1 MVINGKRLC
10 HKHSWTVC
18 LWKYLIILVVTFDI
32 YICIIMWIYIN
43 VYVYIS
49 WKQPPT
55 LMFSCL
61 SNMFGGWKISK
72 WYRNICL
79 LKLSIDG
86 FGTTVLQK
94 RNLLPW
100 NRLNVLM
107 EDVWCG
113 EHHRQESKQQ
123 LKAYLKESGSC
134 GRMPI
139 TAKVCFSQNCWPVM
153 KGFPHSRSKFNRKK
167 QLTNAHPSHP
177 SPFT

>member
-18 LWKYLIILVVTFDI
+18 LWKYLIILVVTFDVYI
-32 YICIIMWIYIN
+32 YMYNYVYNNIYIYIN
-43 VYVYIS
+43 TYIYIL

-72 WYRNICL
+72 WYRNIWCL

-94 RNLLPW
+94 RNQLPS
-100 NRLNVLM
+100 NRLNVFM
-107 EDVWCG
+107 EDVLCG
-113 EHHRQESKQQ
+113 EHR
-123 LKAYLKESGSC
+123 

-139 TAKVCFSQNCWPVM
+139 TTKVCFSQNCWPVM

-177 SPFT
+177 SPFP